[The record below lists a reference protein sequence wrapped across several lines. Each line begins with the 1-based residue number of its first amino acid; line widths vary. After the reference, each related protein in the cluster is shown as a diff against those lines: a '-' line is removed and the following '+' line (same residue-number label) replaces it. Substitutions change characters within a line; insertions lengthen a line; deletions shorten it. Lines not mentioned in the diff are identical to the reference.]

1 MKDTLR
7 HILLTVMMLLATIG
21 AEAQQD
27 STALLSNHDTAPLTR
42 ADSLTI
48 AKVEKTVKKQKRDWT
63 TWTPD
68 PKKAVWWALI
78 PGGGQI
84 YNRKFWKLPIVYGG
98 FLGCAYAIRWNN
110 QMYHDY
116 KQALEDLVD
125 DDDTTASYNTF
136 LHLGV
141 EIDDTNKDWYQNVFK
156 NRKDKYRRWRD
167 LSILVTIGVYALS
180 IIDAYVDASLSR
192 FDISDDL
199 SLEVEP
205 AYLKCYEGINE
216 LLERK
221 QQTGELGNRSARS
234 TEVLKKIL

>member
-7 HILLTVMMLLATIG
+7 HILLTTMMLLATIG

-27 STALLSNHDTAPLTR
+27 STALLSSTHDTAPLTK

-48 AKVEKTVKKQKRDWT
+48 AKVEKTVTKKVTKQKRDWT

-110 QMYHDY
+110 QMYQDY
-116 KQALEDLVD
+116 KQALKDLTD
-125 DDDTTASYNTF
+125 DDPSTESYNNF
-136 LHLGV
+136 MHLGV
-141 EIDDTNKDWYQNVFK
+141 TIDSDTDKEHYTNVFK

-167 LSILVTIGVYALS
+167 LSIFVTIGVYALS
-180 IIDAYVDASLSR
+180 IIDAYVDASLSK

-199 SLEVEP
+199 SLEIEP
-205 AYLKCYEGINE
+205 AVIEGANKR
-216 LLERK
+216 LE
-221 QQTGELGNRSARS
+221 NSAIGVHGAL
-234 TEVLKKIL
+234 TF

>member
-27 STALLSNHDTAPLTR
+27 SMALLSSTHDTAPLTK

-48 AKVEKTVKKQKRDWT
+48 ARVEKKVTKQKRDWT

-110 QMYHDY
+110 QMYQDY

-125 DDDTTASYNTF
+125 NDDTTASYDK
-136 LHLGV
+136 LLPPGV

-156 NRKDKYRRWRD
+156 KRKDKYRRWRD
-167 LSILVTIGVYALS
+167 LSIFVAIGVYALS
-180 IIDAYVDASLSR
+180 IIDAYVDASLSK

-199 SLEVEP
+199 SLEIEP
-205 AYLKCYEGINE
+205 AVINDSRSNR
-216 LLERK
+216 LE
-221 QQTGELGNRSARS
+221 NSAIGVHGALRF
-234 TEVLKKIL
+234 

>member
-7 HILLTVMMLLATIG
+7 HILLTTMMLLATIG

-27 STALLSNHDTAPLTR
+27 STALLSSTHDTAPLTR

-48 AKVEKTVKKQKRDWT
+48 AKVEKTVTKKVTKQKRDWT

-110 QMYHDY
+110 QMYQDY

-125 DDDTTASYNTF
+125 NDDTTASYDK
-136 LHLGV
+136 LLPPGV

-156 NRKDKYRRWRD
+156 KRKDKYRRWRD
-167 LSILVTIGVYALS
+167 LSIFVTIGVYALS
-180 IIDAYVDASLSR
+180 IIDAYVDASLSK

-199 SLEVEP
+199 SLEIEP
-205 AYLKCYEGINE
+205 AVIEGANKR
-216 LLERK
+216 LE
-221 QQTGELGNRSARS
+221 NSAIGVHGAL
-234 TEVLKKIL
+234 TF